1 MNEAPDQGGPR
12 EPVRTAA
19 IVDTGLVLILV
30 FGLLAGVY
38 MVLRPFGVGLL
49 FGGVIAIA
57 GWPLRRRLC
66 ALGLPPTVAA
76 AVLTLLVLALLLA
89 PVAALAPSLDG
100 RMKELFAVISA
111 WFASDPPPPHWVAGL
126 PFVGEPLA
134 GQWSAYF
141 GRPGGPDIT
150 GLLSGARGT
159 ALDVARG
166 VGESVIQFALALVV
180 AAMFWTKGD
189 GLAAIMRRA
198 FRRLGGERMDAI
210 AVLIAGAVRGVF
222 YGVVGTALIQG
233 ILMAAGLMVAGV
245 PSTVPIGFVTFL
257 LALSQIGSILIHAVW
272 IGAVYWLQA
281 NGYSAVTLWFVALWG
296 IAVVLSDNVLKP
308 MLIGQSMRMPLALVM
323 IGVFGGFLSFGFLGL
338 FVGPVLIAVA
348 WSLFGGWLAAERERP

>member
-1 MNEAPDQGGPR
+1 
-12 EPVRTAA
+12 
-19 IVDTGLVLILV
+19 
-30 FGLLAGVY
+30 
-38 MVLRPFGVGLL
+38 
-49 FGGVIAIA
+49 
-57 GWPLRRRLC
+57 
-66 ALGLPPTVAA
+66 
-76 AVLTLLVLALLLA
+76 
-89 PVAALAPSLDG
+89 
-100 RMKELFAVISA
+100 
-111 WFASDPPPPHWVAGL
+111 
-126 PFVGEPLA
+126 
-134 GQWSAYF
+134 
-141 GRPGGPDIT
+141 
-150 GLLSGARGT
+150 
-159 ALDVARG
+159 
-166 VGESVIQFALALVV
+166 
-180 AAMFWTKGD
+180 MFWTKGD